1 MTDMKKVIKGLET
14 CSDVYYGADGACS
27 NCPYSQTNGDRC
39 LAELVHDTIDLLK
52 EQEAKLLTIEE
63 ITGDGECWF
72 EGINGACGYADCYMC
87 TGSKEVEVHRISM
100 KPEYVSWNDFKKKWR
115 CWSYR
120 PTDEQRKAVKW
131 DD

>member
-1 MTDMKKVIKGLET
+1 MIDREKVIKGIQIERE
-14 CSDVYYGADGACS
+14 CVSRDC
-27 NCPYSQTNGDRC
+27 DRDC
-39 LAELVHDTIDLLK
+39 GKCDLVQDRDWLLSMYDDAISLLK
-52 EQEAKLLTIEE
+52 EQEPKLLTIEE

-87 TGSKEVEVHRISM
+87 TGSKEVEVNRISM

-131 DD
+131 Q